1 MLDIAKLQ
9 KIFNSENSFTKYENG
24 IVFNSNLSNDNGDT
38 FVFEFVELEG
48 KIVISDMGLT
58 VKNLLERGFDIFEEI
73 DLAEYSNK
81 VMRHF
86 HVQRNKNNELFVI
99 ASSESECPVA
109 LGKLAECITLLTF
122 IDLQF
127 EE

>member
-1 MLDIAKLQ
+1 MLNIAKLQ
-9 KIFNSENSFTKYENG
+9 KIFNAENSFTKYENG
-24 IVFNSNLSNDNGDT
+24 IVFNSNLSNYNDDT

-58 VKNLLERGFDIFEEI
+58 IKNLLERGFDIFAED

-81 VMRHF
+81 VMQYF
-86 HVQRNKNNELFVI
+86 HVKRNKNNELFVI
-99 ASSESECPVA
+99 ASSENECPAA